1 MYYIKK
7 FDYLSYKAHFTFN
20 EKGDKRYKTL
30 IGGIL
35 SLTSIILSFAFI
47 CYFLYRFLEKQ
58 DASLIYSIEKD
69 SKINITYS
77 HKLPF
82 MFRLSDTYS
91 IPLSTYNLY
100 NVTLLVWYSYID
112 LETNELIQKYDN
124 VTVEKCDLNIHFGEY
139 KKYFTHFSDI
149 DTYFC
154 PRQRLNNQTLYGI
167 YGDEKEF
174 IYYVFY
180 FSKCMEDSNN
190 ICLKNDE
197 MDTILSSTFLD
208 IKYISYNINSFKSK
222 STNGITV
229 VSDRYIV
236 SNTVYKRIWL
246 YFNKIKYITDK
257 GYFFPSNIKEYFH
270 QFDHTKI
277 DVDLRNMTQNII
289 PESFLTIIILNNGNI
304 CTYKKYYLK
313 IQDYLATIGGIMK
326 IITVLCQYL
335 NYFNAS
341 NSYYCKLIKDFLI
354 ENQMHNK
361 KIKITDNNNDK
372 TDQYL
377 NNQTL
382 TFHNKSNLQKI
393 KIENLNKPPLV
404 ETLKQKEIFE
414 SKMKT
419 RFLPLILS
427 TRTYN
432 DKKEIIWYI
441 SNINKRLNIINIL
454 NTLEQIHKMKREFLD
469 QFINNKDNSLSFL
482 NDYKIM
488 KNNFFNDRG
497 LNRANLN
504 N

>member
-1 MYYIKK
+1 MYYIKN

-174 IYYVFY
+174 IY
-180 FSKCMEDSNN
+180 
-190 ICLKNDE
+190 
-197 MDTILSSTFLD
+197 
-208 IKYISYNINSFKSK
+208 
-222 STNGITV
+222 
-229 VSDRYIV
+229 
-236 SNTVYKRIWL
+236 
-246 YFNKIKYITDK
+246 
-257 GYFFPSNIKEYFH
+257 
-270 QFDHTKI
+270 
-277 DVDLRNMTQNII
+277 
-289 PESFLTIIILNNGNI
+289 
-304 CTYKKYYLK
+304 
-313 IQDYLATIGGIMK
+313 
-326 IITVLCQYL
+326 
-335 NYFNAS
+335 
-341 NSYYCKLIKDFLI
+341 
-354 ENQMHNK
+354 
-361 KIKITDNNNDK
+361 
-372 TDQYL
+372 
-377 NNQTL
+377 
-382 TFHNKSNLQKI
+382 
-393 KIENLNKPPLV
+393 
-404 ETLKQKEIFE
+404 
-414 SKMKT
+414 
-419 RFLPLILS
+419 
-427 TRTYN
+427 
-432 DKKEIIWYI
+432 
-441 SNINKRLNIINIL
+441 
-454 NTLEQIHKMKREFLD
+454 
-469 QFINNKDNSLSFL
+469 
-482 NDYKIM
+482 
-488 KNNFFNDRG
+488 
-497 LNRANLN
+497 
-504 N
+504 

>member
-1 MYYIKK
+1 
-7 FDYLSYKAHFTFN
+7 
-20 EKGDKRYKTL
+20 
-30 IGGIL
+30 
-35 SLTSIILSFAFI
+35 
-47 CYFLYRFLEKQ
+47 
-58 DASLIYSIEKD
+58 
-69 SKINITYS
+69 
-77 HKLPF
+77 
-82 MFRLSDTYS
+82 
-91 IPLSTYNLY
+91 
-100 NVTLLVWYSYID
+100 
-112 LETNELIQKYDN
+112 
-124 VTVEKCDLNIHFGEY
+124 
-139 KKYFTHFSDI
+139 
-149 DTYFC
+149 
-154 PRQRLNNQTLYGI
+154 
-167 YGDEKEF
+167 
-174 IYYVFY
+174 
-180 FSKCMEDSNN
+180 
-190 ICLKNDE
+190 
-197 MDTILSSTFLD
+197 
-208 IKYISYNINSFKSK
+208 
-222 STNGITV
+222 
-229 VSDRYIV
+229 
-236 SNTVYKRIWL
+236 
-246 YFNKIKYITDK
+246 
-257 GYFFPSNIKEYFH
+257 
-270 QFDHTKI
+270 
-277 DVDLRNMTQNII
+277 
-289 PESFLTIIILNNGNI
+289 
-304 CTYKKYYLK
+304 
-313 IQDYLATIGGIMK
+313 MK

-372 TDQYL
+372 TEQYL

-419 RFLPLILS
+419 KFLPLILS

-497 LNRANLN
+497 LTRANLN